1 MLFLIPLESL
11 PSSRGQMGSSEL
23 KIIFP
28 FSSQVYPDTVR
39 VSSYRP
45 LQMFETPR
53 RACPIDFT
61 AAHGTIYHK
70 TKQPQEA
77 EHLSMA

>member
-1 MLFLIPLESL
+1 
-11 PSSRGQMGSSEL
+11 
-23 KIIFP
+23 
-28 FSSQVYPDTVR
+28 
-39 VSSYRP
+39 
-45 LQMFETPR
+45 MFETPR

-61 AAHGTIYHK
+61 VAHGTIYHK